1 MKAPILCHEHSS
13 PPKVS
18 SHPLYCCVCVSD
30 KNTYKIYPLS
40 KRLSVQCSIVNSGCS
55 AVQES
60 RTYSGEGFQ
69 VRRPLH
75 LHLLSQVNL
84 FPLPIYGPQS
94 RWDPPSPEGRGAL
107 TAMGEAS
114 LRAPLLPSQTSIGN
128 ELVSKNW
135 VTAWSALTCLLWGRW
150 MDDIRCAW
158 EQPAAKPRIYRW
170 HVLHAMPVWVTHA
183 TTEQQVCRA
192 LSVQTQ
198 QRALPGDLGRF
209 KGTQGSTLRS
219 EWI

>member
-1 MKAPILCHEHSS
+1 MKAPVLCHEHSS
-13 PPKVS
+13 PPKFS

-40 KRLSVQCSIVNSGCS
+40 KCLSVQCSIVNSRCS

-69 VRRPLH
+69 VRRP
-75 LHLLSQVNL
+75 SIFIF
-84 FPLPIYGPQS
+84 FPRLTCSPFPTYGPQS

-107 TAMGEAS
+107 TAMGGAS
-114 LRAPLLPSQTSIGN
+114 LRAPLLPSPQTSAGT
-128 ELVSKNW
+128 ELFSKNW

-158 EQPAAKPRIYRW
+158 EQRAAKPRICRW

-183 TTEQQVCRA
+183 TEQQVCRA

-198 QRALPGDLGRF
+198 QRALPGELGRF
-209 KGTQGSTLRS
+209 KGTQDSTLPS